1 MGHQGVAVDLRMD
14 DVSTDLTAC
23 AHGVAE
29 QLAGEDVELLVG
41 HSIAGT
47 FLPLAAA
54 LVRPRLTVFLCAM
67 VPVAGQSL
75 ADQQAADPSM
85 VCFPYDMI
93 MDEQG
98 RTLAPPDVA
107 RALYYSDC
115 SDDVVAAAVARLRP
129 QAGTIRSSVFPEDGW
144 PHISAAY
151 VICTEDPVVSPE
163 WSRRVARDRLGVEP
177 LELPGG
183 HSPMLS
189 RPHQLAELLDG
200 LVAG

>member
-1 MGHQGVAVDLRMD
+1 VAVDLPMD
-14 DVSTDLTAC
+14 DHATDLGAC
-23 AHGVAE
+23 AQGVAE
-29 QLAGEDVELLVG
+29 QLAGHDVDLLVG

-54 LVRPRLTVFLCAM
+54 LVKPKRMVFLCAM
-67 VPVAGQSL
+67 VPVEEQSL
-75 ADQQAADPSM
+75 ADQQAADASM
-85 VCFPYDMI
+85 VSFPYDMI
-93 MDEQG
+93 QDEQG

-115 SDDVVAAAVARLRP
+115 TDDVVAAAVARLRP
-129 QAGTIRSSVFPEDGW
+129 QAGTVRLGVFPAGGW
-144 PHISAAY
+144 PRIPAAY
-151 VICTEDPVVSPE
+151 VVCTEDPVVSPD
-163 WSRRVARDRLGVEP
+163 WSRRIARDRLGVEP

-189 RPHQLAELLDG
+189 RPDELARLLDA